1 MLQLRSMLQV
11 ADNSG
16 AKLVQLIGIPSKGN
30 LSQATLGNVI
40 TVVVKKADPKG
51 QTKTHQIVRAIIV
64 RSKKEYRRPDGSYI
78 RFDENACVVLDGKS
92 KNPKGTRIFGPIGR
106 EIKALGFTK
115 IASLAKE
122 IY

>member
-1 MLQLRSMLQV
+1 MLQV

-16 AKLVQLIGIPSKGN
+16 AKLVQLIGIPNKGN

-51 QTKTHQIVRAIIV
+51 QIRTHQIVRAIIV

-78 RFDENACVVLDGKS
+78 RFDENACVMLDGKT